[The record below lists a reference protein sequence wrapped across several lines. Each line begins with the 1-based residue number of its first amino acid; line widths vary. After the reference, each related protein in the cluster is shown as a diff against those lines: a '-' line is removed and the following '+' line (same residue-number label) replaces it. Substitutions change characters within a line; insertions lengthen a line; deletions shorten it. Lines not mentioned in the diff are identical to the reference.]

1 MKKLIFTFMALLTMV
16 SGANAT
22 TDETTLWE
30 GTYTSGV
37 EINSTTVATL
47 QAGDVLRVYVTVPEG
62 GANFKICYKGDSNS
76 WTETAIPSI
85 TSENAATQW
94 PWVDGGNTYKDFT
107 LTSEDISALSGM
119 NIYIYKGE
127 NSTINKVSHIVTG
140 ESLWTGSV
148 STGDWGSRPKA
159 EGENPQ
165 NMVALSYDD
174 KGSLAN
180 ARINDYI
187 MVTYNVTAS
196 GAQVYIQNP
205 NGWTS
210 IDGQD
215 DDSYNAEGTNTGK
228 TYKLTI
234 SSASNLEIIQQNGI
248 LVRGKNITITN
259 IDLFKPSNRYDAVPL
274 TIGEDGIAT
283 FGSSKNLDFSSI
295 SGVTPYYASEVSTG
309 TVTLKSVEKTRAWAG
324 YIVQGTAGTYSIPVA
339 SSEPDWVD
347 AFHNLRY
354 TGDYDGNWVYRSA
367 YSDYSD
373 GDDENDEETSTD
385 EYKIKN
391 YYRYIFAKH
400 SNEIAFYK
408 LTSDHTLAAHKAY
421 LETDTDITPDAGARA
436 LIIFND
442 GQTTSINSVQDRKV
456 EDGIYYNLSG
466 QRVKI
471 PSKGLYI
478 VNGKKVVVR

>member
-30 GTYTSGV
+30 GTYTGGV

-354 TGDYDGNWVYRSA
+354 TGDYDGNLVYRSA
-367 YSDYSD
+367 YSDYSGG
-373 GDDENDEETSTD
+373 GDNET
-385 EYKIKN
+385 KIKT
-391 YYRYIFAKH
+391 YYRYIFAKKN
-400 SNEIAFYK
+400 STGEIGFYK
-408 LTSDHTLAAHKAY
+408 LTTDHTLAAHKAY
-421 LETDTDITPDAGARA
+421 LETQDDITPANARVA
-436 LIIFND
+436 LIFD
-442 GQTTSINSVQDRKV
+442 NSEPTAIKNVNEWNT
-456 EDGIYYNLSG
+456 EDFIYYNLNG
-466 QRVKI
+466 VRVQN
-471 PSKGLYI
+471 PTKGLYI
-478 VNGKKVVVR
+478 VNGKKVLVR